1 MCQLPSC
8 NQLASYSDY
17 IRGDFDW
24 SKDETKDPCEKCDGY
39 KTSDCCGAECDP
51 DTLICF
57 DCHDHCSTQCDECE
71 DKKEYD
77 ERNK

>member
-1 MCQLPSC
+1 MSLPNSMTVGR
-8 NQLASYSDY
+8 SYSDY

-24 SKDETKDPCEKCDGY
+24 SKDETKDPCEKCDGAEM
-39 KTSDCCGAECDP
+39 SDCCGAMVDP
-51 DTLICF
+51 DLLL
-57 DCHDHCSTQCDECE
+57 CHECHEHCQTQCDECE